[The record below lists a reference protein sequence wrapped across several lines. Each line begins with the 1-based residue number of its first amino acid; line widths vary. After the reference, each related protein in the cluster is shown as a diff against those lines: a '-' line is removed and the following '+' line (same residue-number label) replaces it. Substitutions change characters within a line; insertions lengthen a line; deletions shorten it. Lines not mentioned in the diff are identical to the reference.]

1 MLRCFP
7 LNLVHRVTSAAVAL
21 HLRHGHRSQ
30 GRVLLSAD
38 ASHGLCFAHSC
49 SGTQMVVLHGTAYP
63 LLCSIRH
70 VLLLD
75 GQLLF
80 RGTPRWKDLSC
91 CNSHLWNTRMSAHC
105 LWSWLLWCICL
116 PPFSMLLQ
124 RVHSPLLLM
133 AACRLPVC
141 FSMLR
146 MSWHKEGVMVGLH
159 GHLFGVASA
168 HPPSAFLS
176 VAII

>member
-1 MLRCFP
+1 VPLWLCIFGMAIGAKAGCFSALMLLMACALRT
-7 LNLVHRVTSAAVAL
+7 RVQVRKWWYYMAPYILFFS
-21 HLRHGHRSQ
+21 S
-30 GRVLLSAD
+30 
-38 ASHGLCFAHSC
+38 
-49 SGTQMVVLHGTAYP
+49 
-63 LLCSIRH
+63 RH
-70 VLLLD
+70 VLLHD
-75 GQLLF
+75 RQLLF

-91 CNSHLWNTRMSAHC
+91 CNSHLWDTRMSAHC

-133 AACRLPVC
+133 AVCRLPVC

-146 MSWHKEGVMVGLH
+146 VFWHKEGVMVGLH

-168 HPPSAFLS
+168 HPPSTFLS